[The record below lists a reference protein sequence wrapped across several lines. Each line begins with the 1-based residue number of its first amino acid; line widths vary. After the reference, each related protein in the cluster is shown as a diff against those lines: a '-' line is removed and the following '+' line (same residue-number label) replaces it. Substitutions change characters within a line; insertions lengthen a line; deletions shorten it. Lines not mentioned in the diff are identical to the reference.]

1 MRRLSLLLLACL
13 TLGIAWAERVSVNTA
28 QQVAAN
34 VAAGL
39 SPSNLR
45 SSSDLKLVYAAP
57 AKQQS
62 GLRAA
67 GNESD
72 CYIFN
77 VGTGDGFIIVAG
89 EDRVRPVLGYSAE
102 GEVDMEKMPGN
113 MKAWLEMYQK
123 EISWAV
129 AQNISASDAI
139 QKEWQEWLSGSKSM
153 ANQGVL
159 LETAKWG
166 QGEPYNKLTPI
177 FADEHAVTGCV
188 ATAQAIVMY
197 YYRDYLQT
205 PFVTSTKNSYTITIN
220 DAIPTSTPNSY
231 KIEERSTE
239 QKSIFLEYKGYDW
252 NNMLPEYVAGN
263 YTPEQAEAVAELMWH
278 CGVNAEMNYAI
289 TYFPNGIEPNYSS
302 GATTAKISSS
312 LKNVFGFAPSARY
325 VVKDNYH
332 WDEWEKLISQEL
344 YASRPVIL
352 NGTDPRQGGHAFV
365 CDGYKPDG
373 MVHINWG
380 WNGFHN
386 DGYFLLTTLD
396 DDGDGNGF
404 AASGYGAIIGI
415 HPTEGEAVEAAPPYI
430 SIMQYE
436 GGFPLSEKGTV
447 SIAYRLTNLNEQ
459 AIDYYVALAI
469 VDENNLDNIPTPTN
483 RQVHFSFNANQS
495 SYYSDAT
502 STININVP
510 LADNQRVSFVYST
523 DGENWKLL
531 PSAVNLPIGLK
542 ENGEVY
548 EEEEM
553 PTSTVEWLSN
563 PFDGQYMQLIQSF
576 TANNKPIQIK
586 LNDWTEGESATIE
599 LSLKN
604 PAWADALTIAY
615 DLEKPVE
622 GNGSNLVFYE
632 GGKATIQVGSHMI
645 KEGGLIDIYMRWNA
659 KEFISETIEYDL
671 RAFDATPTSPTYTMT
686 VLEKPLTWV
695 YNEDFISGA
704 HNQILPFTIKATNV
718 PSFANNQNVSMRLF
732 IEAVSLG
739 EVEVYYENDEGK
751 RTKLNII
758 DNPELDEGFLLTE
771 DFTINLVEGKE
782 YKFVYCYIGERGS
795 AATTLYVDAV
805 NQDGAEIPVF
815 NAKEDGTLGCIVFEI
830 SPSTIIVTDGEPL
843 TYYEGHKYSNVIV
856 QSGATYIIPA
866 DATDATIANL
876 SVYDGGQ
883 IEAHQPLTVTG
894 STMVFLDIPT
904 GKWRTL
910 TMPLDTWMRE
920 DASGIYLKTGFRFVD
935 EQEWKLET
943 PNSATGQY
951 AVSQGSVHLAASDP
965 AKEDVIFEWAA
976 QNTPYTVE
984 VPKKNTAV
992 YGNEENGNWFR
1003 FVANP
1008 NWQNLMVNGRAYV
1021 LNDAGNSFELQQS
1034 PVIPPFQAYMIASE
1048 SVMKQVSSLRIGDIP
1063 TSNED
1068 LAVTG
1073 FRVWSESGHVC
1084 FETTEAKDVAV
1095 YSMNGVQQCRFERSV
1110 GVHRQQ
1116 LPQGIYIVVCD
1127 GTAYKVSVK

>member
-1 MRRLSLLLLACL
+1 MRKLSLLLLACL

-62 GLRAA
+62 GLRSA

-72 CYIFN
+72 YYIFN

-102 GEVDMEKMPGN
+102 GEVDMEKMPDN
-113 MKAWLEMYQK
+113 MKGWLAGYQE
-123 EISWAV
+123 EISWV
-129 AQNISASDAI
+129 AKQNISASDAI

-153 ANQGVL
+153 GTPVVSLKTAQWDQGD
-159 LETAKWG
+159 
-166 QGEPYNKLTPI
+166 PYNRKTPTI
-177 FADEHAVTGCV
+177 GDQHALTGCV
-188 ATAQAIVMY
+188 ATAMAIIMEYHQFPDKPV
-197 YYRDYLQT
+197 
-205 PFVTSTKNSYTITIN
+205 VASSEVSYTVNGEPRTETIPYA
-220 DAIPTSTPNSY
+220 DTH
-231 KIEERSTE
+231 
-239 QKSIFLEYKGYDW
+239 YDW
-252 NNMLPEYVAGN
+252 NVMSNIDYNSGN
-263 YTPEQAEAVAELMWH
+263 VSFADADAVAELMWH
-278 CGVNAEMNYAI
+278 CGANAHMNYGLTA
-289 TYFPNGIEPNYSS
+289 S
-302 GATTAKISSS
+302 GAAFIDAMQAFR
-312 LKNVFGFAPSARY
+312 NIFGY
-325 VVKDNYH
+325 K
-332 WDEWEKLISQEL
+332 
-344 YASRPVIL
+344 ASRHIDKMDFTWSEWINLVKNELNNDRPVYYDGQ
-352 NGTDPRQGGHAFV
+352 NQSTDEGHAFI
-365 CDGYKPDG
+365 CDGYTPDDYF
-373 MVHINWG
+373 HINWG
-380 WNGFHN
+380 WGYRNPAYYN
-386 DGYFLLTTLD
+386 DYYLLTCLD
-396 DDGDGNGF
+396 AEGTNYDFSRDCGMMLDVYPTDEQPATELRFQNIVCDFPIELNITFTISCGIKNVGGIPF
-404 AASGYGAIIGI
+404 TGSAAIGI
-415 HPTEGEAVEAAPPYI
+415 LTQDGTIKNVMSESLLSPEDNPLPEGYYFKSIPFTYQLSEPLAEGEMIVPVYKTLSGEWQ
-430 SIMQYE
+430 IMKGDAESPE
-436 GGFPLSEKGTV
+436 GIGMDGFIERKDVQDPEKP
-447 SIAYRLTNLNEQ
+447 
-459 AIDYYVALAI
+459 AI
-469 VDENNLDNIPTPTN
+469 
-483 RQVHFSFNANQS
+483 
-495 SYYSDAT
+495 
-502 STININVP
+502 
-510 LADNQRVSFVYST
+510 
-523 DGENWKLL
+523 
-531 PSAVNLPIGLK
+531 
-542 ENGEVY
+542 
-548 EEEEM
+548 
-553 PTSTVEWLSN
+553 TVEWLSN

-686 VLEKPLTWV
+686 VLEEPLTWV
-695 YNEDFISGA
+695 YPETNIKGVR
-704 HNQILPFTIKATNV
+704 NQELPVIIRATNV
-718 PSFANNQNVSMRLF
+718 PSMANNKDVSIRLF
-732 IEAVSLG
+732 LESMYLG
-739 EVEVYYENDEGK
+739 GLEVYYENDEGK
-751 RTKLNII
+751 RTKLKII
-758 DNPELDEGFLLTE
+758 DNPELDDGFLLTE
-771 DFTINLVEGKE
+771 YFTVNLVEGKE
-782 YKFVYCYIGERGS
+782 YKFIFRYIGEKIPI
-795 AATTLYVDAV
+795 AWITYVDAV
-805 NQDGAEIPVF
+805 NQNGAEIPIWNVD
-815 NAKEDGTLGCIVFEI
+815 EDGSLYYLVFEI
-830 SPSTIIVTDGEPL
+830 STETIVVTQDEPV
-843 TYYEGHKYSNVIV
+843 TYNEGHKVCNVIV
-856 QSGATYIIPA
+856 ENGATYIIPEN
-866 DATDATIANL
+866 ATDATIANL

-951 AVSQGSVHLAASDP
+951 AVSQESVHLTAADP
-965 AKEDVIFEWAA
+965 AREDVIFEWAA
-976 QNTPYTVE
+976 QNTPYTVA
-984 VPKKNTAV
+984 VPKNTAV

-1048 SVMKQVSSLRIGDIP
+1048 AVMKQVSSLRIGDIP